1 LRDIPSVQQREQFCP
16 STLCDVCYEYEATW
30 NAYKQESGSKDP
42 TEFVRLYDRL
52 SELRKKIDELQRDAT
67 VESEKNA
74 SRRLGKN
81 TWAQNRPE

>member
-1 LRDIPSVQQREQFCP
+1 MERLQTRIREQ
-16 STLCDVCYEYEATW
+16 
-30 NAYKQESGSKDP
+30 GP